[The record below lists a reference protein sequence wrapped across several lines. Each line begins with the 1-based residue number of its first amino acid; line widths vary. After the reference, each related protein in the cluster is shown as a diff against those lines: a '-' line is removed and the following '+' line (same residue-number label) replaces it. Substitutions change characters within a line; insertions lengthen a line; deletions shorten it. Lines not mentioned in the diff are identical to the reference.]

1 MTKLPPIEQLL
12 PHDRPMILVD
22 RAIDIQQD
30 TIHCQVDIGE
40 HNPFFNRDTQTVPA
54 YVGIEFMAQSVAA
67 WSGYHALVQGQE
79 PPIGFLLGSRRY
91 TSECDA
97 FTQGQQLDV
106 YAEKMME
113 DNGMAVFS
121 ARMEWQE
128 KTIATCQLNVYVPSE
143 EKLKEMKIRS
153 QQ

>member
-12 PHDRPMILVD
+12 PHDKPMILVD
-22 RAIDIQQD
+22 RALDVQLD
-30 TIHCQVDIGE
+30 TIHCQVDIGD
-40 HNPFFNRDTQTVPA
+40 HNPFFNQESLSVPA

-67 WSGYHALVQGQE
+67 WSGYHALTQGEE

-91 TSECDA
+91 VADCDA
-97 FTQGQQLDV
+97 FMQGQILDV

-121 ARMEWQE
+121 ARIEWQE
-128 KTIATCQLNVYVPSE
+128 NTIATCQLNVYVPSE

>member
-54 YVGIEFMAQSVAA
+54 YVGIEFMHSLLPLGLATMPYSRTGATYWVLIRQSTL
-67 WSGYHALVQGQE
+67 H
-79 PPIGFLLGSRRY
+79 F
-91 TSECDA
+91 
-97 FTQGQQLDV
+97 
-106 YAEKMME
+106 
-113 DNGMAVFS
+113 
-121 ARMEWQE
+121 
-128 KTIATCQLNVYVPSE
+128 
-143 EKLKEMKIRS
+143 
-153 QQ
+153 